1 MRYYSTGGFS
11 KSLESEDFWERTG
24 RAGGIFALKVDK
36 QIVVT
41 LSRQLSWSYFLV
53 LLSIKNLEAKQF
65 YGDGKLAGFAAGF
78 DMHDGFN

>member
-36 QIVVT
+36 IKK
-41 LSRQLSWSYFLV
+41 RQYL
-53 LLSIKNLEAKQF
+53 IT
-65 YGDGKLAGFAAGF
+65 AA
-78 DMHDGFN
+78 

>member
-36 QIVVT
+36 ETTTPMTGRGCI
-41 LSRQLSWSYFLV
+41 
-53 LLSIKNLEAKQF
+53 
-65 YGDGKLAGFAAGF
+65 F
-78 DMHDGFN
+78 DL

>member
-36 QIVVT
+36 KTSNVSMKHCLQTV
-41 LSRQLSWSYFLV
+41 
-53 LLSIKNLEAKQF
+53 KE
-65 YGDGKLAGFAAGF
+65 
-78 DMHDGFN
+78 